1 MSLLFCPV
9 LSLLPPT
16 LLSSSFSF
24 LVQLSKIIKSLSVLS
39 PSSSVLSPSL
49 LFISSPSSLSLH
61 SPSPLCPLHFS
72 HPCQLSLPHL
82 CKLSLSFLFV
92 SSLHP
97 FCSLTPLSV
106 SLLFLN
112 SHSLPCLFSLNLSN
126 NLFSVLSLLST
137 HTVFHVCY
145 VYFCLSSSSSSCSLF
160 NQYGVF

>member
-97 FCSLTPLSV
+97 FCSLTPVCIPPLSQFSLSPLSV
-106 SLLFLN
+106 FSQSFKQSVFSSFPPIHTHSISCVLCVFLFVIQLILLL
-112 SHSLPCLFSLNLSN
+112 
-126 NLFSVLSLLST
+126 
-137 HTVFHVCY
+137 TV
-145 VYFCLSSSSSSCSLF
+145 
-160 NQYGVF
+160 